1 MAMSFTHVATEH
13 LLQKTTTPTRT
24 MLEPGELLRLN
35 LHAQTI
41 RVVSGCAWITWEG
54 KDVLLTT
61 GQEKQFRASNY
72 PALISAEQRI
82 PLLIEIVPGLPR
94 HPFEA
99 ALSSLWRGLCQQ
111 CMAMCRDPRDAVVSI
126 PQEIQLV
133 K

>member
-1 MAMSFTHVATEH
+1 MAMSFTHVAPEH
-13 LLQKTTTPTRT
+13 PLQKTTTPTRT

-41 RVVSGCAWITWEG
+41 RVVSGSAWITWEG

-61 GQEKQFRASNY
+61 GQERQLRSSIY

-82 PLLIEIVPGLPR
+82 PLVIEIVPSLAR

-99 ALSSLWRGLCQQ
+99 RLRSLWRGLYQQ
-111 CMAMCRDPRDAVVSI
+111 RMAMCRDPRDAGGSI
-126 PQEIQLV
+126 PQEAQLV